1 MFLKKIYVNGFKSF
15 AEKTEIVIEK
25 GITAIVGP
33 NGSGKSN
40 ISDAIKWVLGEQSA
54 KSLRGGKMD
63 DIIFAGTEKRMPLGY
78 AEVNLI
84 FDNQTGIIPIEYNEV
99 SIKRKL
105 YKTGESEYY
114 INKQQCRLKDIK
126 ELFMDTG
133 IGRDGYS
140 FIGQGRVEDILSP
153 SSETRRE
160 VFEEAAGIVKY
171 KTRKEEAI
179 RKLEKTNDNLDRVE
193 DIVSELE
200 QRVEPLREQSEKAA
214 KYIELKN
221 TLKKY
226 ELNYFVHEYEKHNE
240 QLRALEEQKKQSV
253 IQKENLQK
261 KRDSLERTIVT
272 EKEKINVLQTTLTEL
287 ENTQSIKNKEYENF
301 VSLSNVQNEKRLLY
315 KNNIQNVTE
324 EIESLNNRNTE
335 LQENIS
341 TIKSEKDILVEN
353 LRISIEKFDTL
364 SIEVE
369 EYKAEIDNI
378 IKLIDNEKN
387 DLFEL
392 HKEINKMNS
401 TKNTLESFMKN
412 SEERIDQLSKEIT
425 VEEAEKNN
433 KEEII
438 NILKKEQTE
447 TKLYLGTRKQDNI
460 KVLHKLQEA
469 ENQKSNKEFEIK
481 NISDELNKTKSKL
494 SILNNMEAYYDGYY
508 KSVKTLMNNKDK
520 NGMLNKSILGT
531 VADIVKTKKEYETA
545 IEISLGSAIQNVIV
559 NSEAEASNIIEYLKN
574 SKIGR
579 VTFLPIEM
587 IQERTLNN
595 SEKSVMND
603 PCVINTADKLIETD
617 PKFEKVIKHLLG
629 RIIIVDDLKNGFKI
643 SRRLGNS
650 VKIVSLQGDVI
661 NSGGSVTGGHI
672 ANNQN
677 LLGRKREIEECKKA
691 SEEYAE
697 TLKIKTDELN
707 KIIGDIKNYNEIIES
722 IKSDIIEKNNLYN
735 MSESKINMLQEQLS
749 RTYITI
755 QKYFDEKQYIIDEKD
770 RYKKEISD
778 IEKQIEENRN
788 IIEEREKQI
797 EEIASKNESNRKKF
811 EEHNSIVLNKRDQ
824 VSQLKQDIKLKEEKI
839 SNIEVEI
846 DRNII
851 SRQLKEENLN
861 NINAEIIKATELIGE
876 YAKKIEL
883 LNSELSEINLKHQE
897 NKTSL
902 LNLQNQI
909 YEFQNIIN
917 ETNKNITS
925 LLDDENNMNVKIE
938 REKSRVEDIST
949 KFWEE
954 YEMNYA
960 MALSYK
966 DESISYSKIYSEL
979 NMYKKAIKELGNINI
994 DSIEE
999 YKEVKERYDFLNVQK
1014 KDLIEAKS
1022 QLNNVIKE
1030 LETKMKDKFLE
1041 EFSNIRIKFNEV
1053 FKKLFNGGSGDVYI
1067 EDESDALNS
1076 NIEIAVQPPGKKLSK
1091 ISLLSGGEKSL
1102 TAIALLFSILKTKP
1116 TPFCILDEIEA
1127 ALDDVNIFR
1136 FTQYLIEF
1144 SKETQFL
1151 VITHRKGTMEYADTL
1166 YGATME
1172 EKGVTKLVSLKL
1184 SDVELE
1190 YEQ

>member
-84 FDNQTGIIPIEYNEV
+84 FDNETGIIPIEYREV

-114 INKQQCRLKDIK
+114 INKQQCRLKDVK

-153 SSETRRE
+153 NSDVRRE

-171 KTRKEEAI
+171 KTRKEESL

-193 DIVSELE
+193 DIVHELE
-200 QRVEPLREQSEKAA
+200 QRIEPLREQSEKAN

-240 QLRALEEQKKQSV
+240 QLTALETQKKQSV
-253 IQKENLQK
+253 TQKESLQK
-261 KRDSLERTIVT
+261 KRDELEHSIIS
-272 EKEKINVLQTTLTEL
+272 EKEKINLLQTKIIEL
-287 ENTQSIKNKEYENF
+287 EDIQLNKNKEYESNL
-301 VSLSNVQNEKRLLY
+301 SLCNVQNEKRLLY
-315 KNNIQNVTE
+315 KSNIQNVTD
-324 EIESLNNRNTE
+324 EIDTLDKRNKD
-335 LQENIS
+335 LQENIDN
-341 TIKSEKDILVEN
+341 INSEKNVLIEN
-353 LRISIEKFDTL
+353 LNMHIEKFDSMNT
-364 SIEVE
+364 EVE
-369 EYKAEIDNI
+369 EYKTEIDKI
-378 IKLIDNEKN
+378 IKLIENKKN

-401 TKNTLESFMKN
+401 TKNTLESFLKN
-412 SEERIDQLSKEIT
+412 NEERIEHLSKEI
-425 VEEAEKNN
+425 VSEETEKSN
-433 KEEII
+433 KEEVI
-438 NILKKEQTE
+438 NMLKKEQNE
-447 TKLYLGTRKQDNI
+447 TKIYLASKKQDFNDNLN
-460 KVLHKLQEA
+460 KFKET
-469 ENQKSNKEFEIK
+469 ENQKYNKEIDIK
-481 NISDELNKTKSKL
+481 NINDKLSSTKSKL
-494 SILNNMEAYYDGYY
+494 SILSNMEAYYDGYY
-508 KSVKTLMNNKDK
+508 KSIKTLMNNKEK
-520 NGMLNKSILGT
+520 NEMLNKSILGT
-531 VADIVKTKKEYETA
+531 VADIIKTKKEYETA

-559 NSEAEASNIIEYLKN
+559 NSESEAENIIEYLKDN
-574 SKIGR
+574 KIGR
-579 VTFLPIEM
+579 VTFLPIDM

-595 SEKSVMND
+595 TEKSVMSD
-603 PCVINTADKLIETD
+603 PCIINTADMLVDTD
-617 PKFEKVIKHLLG
+617 PKFNKVIKHLLG
-629 RIIIVDDLKNGFKI
+629 RIIIVDNLKNGFKI

-650 VKIVSLQGDVI
+650 IKIVSLQGDVI

-677 LLGRKREIEECKKA
+677 LLGRKREIEECKKLN
-691 SEEYAE
+691 EEYVNS
-697 TLKIKTDELN
+697 LQIKNDELSN
-707 KIIGDIKNYNEIIES
+707 LINSIKDYNEKIES
-722 IKSDIIEKNNLYN
+722 IKNDINEKNNLYN
-735 MSESKINMLQEQLS
+735 MSESKINMLQEQVNKTS
-749 RTYITI
+749 NII
-755 QKYFDEKQYIIDEKD
+755 QKYFDEKQYIIDEKNK
-770 RYKKEISD
+770 YQEEITN
-778 IEKQIEENRN
+778 IERQIMEHRKT
-788 IIEEREKQI
+788 IEEREKII
-797 EEIASKNESNRKKF
+797 EETASQNEKNRKKF
-811 EEHNSIVLNKRDQ
+811 EEYNAVILNKRDQ
-824 VSQLKQDIKLKEEKI
+824 VANFKQDILLKEERI
-839 SNIEVEI
+839 SNILTEI
-846 DRNII
+846 NRNI
-851 SRQLKEENLN
+851 SAKQLKEESLN
-861 NINAEIIKATELIGE
+861 NIETEINKSSELIKD
-876 YAKKIEL
+876 YTQKIEL
-883 LNSELSEINLKHQE
+883 LSVELAEIKKKHNEDKTNLS
-897 NKTSL
+897 NI
-902 LNLQNQI
+902 QNQI
-909 YEFQNIIN
+909 YEYQNKIN
-917 ETNKNITS
+917 ETNKNITA
-925 LLDDENNMNVKIE
+925 LLDDENSMNVKLE

-949 KFWEE
+949 KLWEE
-954 YEMNYA
+954 YEMNYG
-960 MALSYK
+960 MALSFK
-966 DESISYSKIYSEL
+966 DDTISYTRIYNDL
-979 NMYKKAIKELGNINI
+979 NTYKKAIKDLGNINI

-999 YKEVKERYDFLNVQK
+999 YKEVKERYDFLTVQR

-1022 QLNNVIKE
+1022 QLNEVINE
-1030 LETKMKDKFLE
+1030 LEVKMKQKFLE
-1041 EFSNIRIKFNEV
+1041 EFANIRIRFNEV
-1053 FKKLFNGGSGDVYI
+1053 FKKLFNGGKGDVYI
-1067 EDESDALNS
+1067 EDENDALNS

-1102 TAIALLFSILKTKP
+1102 TAIALLFAILKTKP

-1136 FTQYLIEF
+1136 FTQYLREF

-1184 SDVELE
+1184 SDVEV
-1190 YEQ
+1190 EQ